1 MNGTVA
7 TEAKD
12 TPRRAKSQNELAEMI
27 RDRGCRT
34 SSGPAA
40 TAPRKKAG
48 HMTEA
53 DQPVQNVKTACQP
66 GPSTYGTHRSAG
78 AGGPLHRRHEQD
90 IGKGTG
96 DSYGKQSALNR
107 TPHAAARRRE

>member
-7 TEAKD
+7 IEAKD

-66 GPSTYGTHRSAG
+66 GPSTYG
-78 AGGPLHRRHEQD
+78 GP
-90 IGKGTG
+90 GKG
-96 DSYGKQSALNR
+96 A
-107 TPHAAARRRE
+107 PAAIASRASIVRWDWSFLSRP

>member
-66 GPSTYGTHRSAG
+66 GPSTYGRPAG
-78 AGGPLHRRHEQD
+78 RLPGRAGSRLAQ
-90 IGKGTG
+90 T
-96 DSYGKQSALNR
+96 QS
-107 TPHAAARRRE
+107 